1 MHIPFDDFVAQIEEQ
16 TTIVSSR
23 GKEYEIESVA
33 DGVVTVLN
41 PDVVINCRKRIK
53 LDDLYQAYLALD
65 VKQLSTSKVR
75 QYVKTGAAEATALLM
90 NVFGYKVLEDALG
103 EVIKGMA
110 IEDKLDIMAS
120 MPFTVGLSATFG
132 SEGLVRMAYALGLIN
147 LSEYKE
153 KDDEELQD
161 SILEYV
167 FQNPQ
172 KVIERLPLVDLE
184 VLKALNTSVDIMYAN
199 TPLPLLLVD
208 SGLAS
213 TLPCD
218 ANDDEAYVL
227 RVNNKFMDTVRP
239 YIDEA
244 IAKKKAT
251 KDPVMEQAFRGILN
265 IYGAIDAD
273 KALDILIET
282 LPPMD
287 KDITSESIRKFCK
300 DSMLVRFSSDM
311 KSKGRVLV
319 WMDEFEASLASYNP
333 PHIRMYQP
341 KNAAVFLAFGNYPY
355 LIPYKKEQKKF
366 YDFLSKRLGTL
377 EASRLYTIAFYNLQD
392 SDPKSNKAVLMDM
405 METVSRKSK
414 IKGEYTNRELQFFTD
429 AFNSFPR
436 VFFKGHSPADL
447 NNKN

>member
-1 MHIPFDDFVAQIEEQ
+1 M
-16 TTIVSSR
+16 R
-23 GKEYEIESVA
+23 
-33 DGVVTVLN
+33 
-41 PDVVINCRKRIK
+41 R
-53 LDDLYQAYLALD
+53 
-65 VKQLSTSKVR
+65 
-75 QYVKTGAAEATALLM
+75 YVKTGAAEVTALLM
-90 NVFGYKVLEDALG
+90 NVFGYKVLEDAPG
-103 EVIKGMA
+103 EIVKGMA
-110 IEDKLDIMAS
+110 IEDRLDVMVS
-120 MPFTVGLSATFG
+120 MPFIVGLSATFG

-147 LSEYKE
+147 LSKYKE

-319 WMDEFEASLASYNP
+319 WMDEFDASLASYNP

-414 IKGEYTNRELQFFTD
+414 IKGEYTNRELQFFTG

>member
-1 MHIPFDDFVAQIEEQ
+1 M
-16 TTIVSSR
+16 R
-23 GKEYEIESVA
+23 
-33 DGVVTVLN
+33 
-41 PDVVINCRKRIK
+41 R
-53 LDDLYQAYLALD
+53 
-65 VKQLSTSKVR
+65 
-75 QYVKTGAAEATALLM
+75 YVKTGAAEVTALLM

-147 LSEYKE
+147 LSKYKE

-251 KDPVMEQAFRGILN
+251 KDPIMEQAFRGILN

-319 WMDEFEASLASYNP
+319 WMDEFDASLASYNP

-366 YDFLSKRLGTL
+366 HDFLSKRLGTL

-414 IKGEYTNRELQFFTD
+414 IKGEYTNRELQFFTG

>member
-1 MHIPFDDFVAQIEEQ
+1 MVP
-16 TTIVSSR
+16 
-23 GKEYEIESVA
+23 
-33 DGVVTVLN
+33 VLY
-41 PDVVINCRKRIK
+41 PDVVINCRRRIK
-53 LDDLYQAYLALD
+53 LDDLYQAYLALV

-75 QYVKTGAAEATALLM
+75 RYVKTGAAEVTALLM
-90 NVFGYKVLEDALG
+90 NVFGYKVLEDAPG
-103 EVIKGMA
+103 EIVKGMA
-110 IEDKLDIMAS
+110 IEDRLDIMAS

-147 LSEYKE
+147 LSKYKE

-319 WMDEFEASLASYNP
+319 WMDEFDASLASYNP

-414 IKGEYTNRELQFFTD
+414 IKGEYTNRELQFFTG

>member
-1 MHIPFDDFVAQIEEQ
+1 
-16 TTIVSSR
+16 
-23 GKEYEIESVA
+23 
-33 DGVVTVLN
+33 
-41 PDVVINCRKRIK
+41 
-53 LDDLYQAYLALD
+53 
-65 VKQLSTSKVR
+65 
-75 QYVKTGAAEATALLM
+75 M
-90 NVFGYKVLEDALG
+90 NVFGYKVLEDAPG
-103 EVIKGMA
+103 EIVKGMA
-110 IEDKLDIMAS
+110 IEDRLDVMVS
-120 MPFTVGLSATFG
+120 MPFIVGLSATFG

-147 LSEYKE
+147 LSKYKE

-251 KDPVMEQAFRGILN
+251 KDPIMEQAFRGILN

-319 WMDEFEASLASYNP
+319 WMDEFDASLASYNP

-366 YDFLSKRLGTL
+366 HDFLSKRLGTL

-414 IKGEYTNRELQFFTD
+414 IKGEYTNRELQFFTG

>member
-1 MHIPFDDFVAQIEEQ
+1 M
-16 TTIVSSR
+16 R
-23 GKEYEIESVA
+23 
-33 DGVVTVLN
+33 
-41 PDVVINCRKRIK
+41 R
-53 LDDLYQAYLALD
+53 
-65 VKQLSTSKVR
+65 
-75 QYVKTGAAEATALLM
+75 YVKTGAAEVTALLM

-147 LSEYKE
+147 LSKYKE
-153 KDDEELQD
+153 KDDEKLQD

-414 IKGEYTNRELQFFTD
+414 IKGEYTNRELQFFTG